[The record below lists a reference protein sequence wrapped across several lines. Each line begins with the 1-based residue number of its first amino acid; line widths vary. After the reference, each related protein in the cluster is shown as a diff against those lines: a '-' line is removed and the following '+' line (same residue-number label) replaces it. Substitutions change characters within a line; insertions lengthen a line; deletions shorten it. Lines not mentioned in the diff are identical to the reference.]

1 MKLWSPVP
9 VNAVHEVG
17 LHCVRQAAPEIQL
30 YFEERKPP
38 HRKLKLKL
46 MLVTALR
53 QQRRMSMS
61 MSREPVAGTKTG
73 KRQLRQSITPLKEQ
87 A

>member
-46 MLVTALR
+46 MLVTVRDSSAA
-53 QQRRMSMS
+53 SMS
-61 MSREPVAGTKTG
+61 KSREPVAGTKTG

>member
-17 LHCVRQAAPEIQL
+17 LNCVRQAAPEIQL

-46 MLVTALR
+46 MLVTVRDSSA
-53 QQRRMSMS
+53 
-61 MSREPVAGTKTG
+61 A
-73 KRQLRQSITPLKEQ
+73 
-87 A
+87 